1 MEFMAPGKDPH
12 HLSFLVEGTKS
23 AKPPVQETDT
33 ESTTNPADQT
43 VARKRKPTKLPSLDL
58 EAIQP
63 SINKKAKTG
72 AKSKMDSDSTL
83 TLIDLAAE
91 PVIVPAAEV
100 IKRRAQERR
109 RHQRRLRP
117 DPTGQRSSF
126 EARLLARSGGVQRE
140 STGRCIC
147 KGKEEVRLNGASAAW
162 RWKLGDGSGEG
173 GGGSKVAGASWLHS
187 LIKSETRPIDLP
199 DPPPTWLAFKL
210 DPQFKAPP
218 RTVSNQYSTTTC
230 PTCHSEWLFETTRSK
245 DPISFIST

>member
-1 MEFMAPGKDPH
+1 MAPGKDPH

-187 LIKSETRPIDLP
+187 LIKS
-199 DPPPTWLAFKL
+199 DPTDQLAGFSASVAWFKL
-210 DPQFKAPP
+210 DPQFKARP
-218 RTVSNQYSTTTC
+218 RTVSTQYLTRIC
-230 PTCHSEWLFETTRSK
+230 ATCHSEWLFETTRSK
-245 DPISFIST
+245 NPIFSIST